1 MIAALT
7 GLRPLPRR
15 HPRTVPSDRRWA
27 SQIGTT
33 ETSTSRTATTLTTGA
48 WLGRVRLVKIQMGRV
63 WTPSAPRSMDASS
76 RERETRTLQR
86 D

>member
-1 MIAALT
+1 M
-7 GLRPLPRR
+7 
-15 HPRTVPSDRRWA
+15 
-27 SQIGTT
+27 
-33 ETSTSRTATTLTTGA
+33 TTGA

-86 D
+86 